1 MTTDEAVR
9 IFSEIE
15 ACPPLMRAKARAAH
29 IGKEVDWTASF
40 FSGEMGDEE
49 RAFVAFRH
57 EASDRML
64 FAHVTL
70 AGHPWLQ
77 STKRGELVRLRGRI
91 SDIGPLTIDLEAV
104 SLAPVAEAACC
115 PPRGQ

>member
-29 IGKEVDWTASF
+29 VGKEVDWIASF
-40 FSGEMGDEE
+40 FSGEIENKK

-57 EASDRML
+57 EASDKMIFTR
-64 FAHVTL
+64 VSL
-70 AGHPWLQ
+70 ADYPWLE
-77 STKRGELVRLRGRI
+77 SARRGEPVRLQGRI
-91 SDIGPLTIDLEAV
+91 SGIGPLTIDLEAV
-104 SLAPVAEAACC
+104 SLSPVAEAAH
-115 PPRGQ
+115 